1 MTVKITHPEKNFT
14 GNAINL
20 DFTGGVAE
28 AGSLSKE
35 ARAVLAEH
43 DFKVENAKSEPT
55 DAEKAAAE
63 KAKADKAE
71 ADRIA
76 AEKAAAAAK

>member
-28 AGSLSKE
+28 ADSLSKE

-43 DFKVENAKSEPT
+43 DFKVENVKSEPT

-63 KAKADKAE
+63 KAKADKA
-71 ADRIA
+71 DRIA